1 MRDWGQLGAIKA
13 LVYGIAGSGA
23 PSSEGPAGCPSIVCR
38 EQKSKNK
45 NLLGF
50 LVNPF
55 VSG

>member
-1 MRDWGQLGAIKA
+1 MRDWRQLGAVKA
-13 LVYGIAGSGA
+13 LVYGIARSGA
-23 PSSEGPAGCPSIVCR
+23 PSSEGPVGCPIVCR

-50 LVNPF
+50 IVNPF